1 MTDEWLKV
9 TLLSGATFSAGKGLA
24 GDVDV
29 DVEQEPCGLPL
40 IRGRTLKG
48 LLVEERH
55 NVREVFHD
63 PCWEN
68 AAGRLFGKEKEND
81 CTGVLW
87 IGDARLP
94 EKIRCVSHT
103 ATTRLND
110 KLSPLQIL
118 SALTDVRRQTRIDR
132 ETGAPAE
139 GSLRAVR
146 VVLPSVTFYA
156 PLRWLD
162 VPSDDDKAFFALCVM
177 SVKRGGL
184 ARNRG
189 KGWLSLHYLDKNK
202 KELDM
207 ASMLE
212 RVYKPLVV
220 GAPTQKKGT

>member
-1 MTDEWLKV
+1 MADEWLKA
-9 TLLSGATFSAGKGLA
+9 TILSGATFSAGKGLV

-29 DVEQEPCGLPL
+29 EVEQEPCGLPI

-55 NVREVFHD
+55 NILDVLRD
-63 PCWEN
+63 PCWEK
-68 AAGRLFGKEKEND
+68 AAGRLFGKEKENE
-81 CTGVLW
+81 CTGILW

-94 EKIRCVSHT
+94 EKAREVSQK
-103 ATTRLND
+103 AITRPHD

-118 SALTDVRRQTRIDR
+118 SSLTDVRRQTRIDR
-132 ETGAPAE
+132 ETGAAAD

-146 VVLPSVTFYA
+146 VVLPSVAFYA
-156 PLRWLD
+156 PLRWLSD
-162 VPSDDDKAFFALCVM
+162 PSDDDKTFLSLCVM

-189 KGWLSLHYLDKNK
+189 RGRLVMQYLDKDK

-207 ASMLE
+207 ASMIE
-212 RVYKPLVV
+212 RAYKPCDMNT
-220 GAPTQKKGT
+220 PTP